1 MDTPNVEA
9 DFDFAS
15 YVARKKSGVAGER
28 GEGYAYEGDLKV
40 LRKMRTIK
48 AVEVAVSQT
57 VKLSK
62 RVLTGQLLGTAVRV
76 SSRQFPRIH
85 RIVEGCAR
93 ELGIPTPNV
102 YVVPNIAQINAMTYG
117 TEDEAFIIVH
127 AATVDM
133 LDDAELRFVIGH
145 ECGHIQNNHVVYLT
159 TLRVLQA
166 LLQASLGL
174 LGPVVLPATMA
185 LSAWSRSAEVTCDR
199 AGLLCC
205 GDPDAATRAFAK
217 LAVGSLKLF
226 DELDVGVYLEQLGEM
241 REGIGRVAELQA
253 SHPFITRRIEAL
265 RLFSESALYRRSVG
279 LDGGMAREELE
290 RRTEELIKVL

>member
-1 MDTPNVEA
+1 M
-9 DFDFAS
+9 
-15 YVARKKSGVAGER
+15 ARSKTRVAGER
-28 GEGYAYEGDLKV
+28 GEGYAYEADLRV
-40 LRKMRTIK
+40 LRRMRSLR
-48 AVEVAVSQT
+48 AVELAVAQT

-76 SSRQFPRIH
+76 SPRQFSRIQH
-85 RIVEGCAR
+85 IVDGCAST
-93 ELGIPTPNV
+93 LGISTPSV

-117 TEDEAFIIVH
+117 TDDEAFIIVH
-127 AATVDM
+127 AATVDL

-166 LLQASLGL
+166 LVQASLGL
-174 LGPVVLPATMA
+174 LGPVILPATMA
-185 LSAWSRSAEVTCDR
+185 LSAWSRSAEITCDR

-205 GDPDAATRAFAK
+205 RDPDAATRAFAK

-226 DELDVGVYLEQLGEM
+226 TELDISVYLEQLRDV

-265 RLFSESALYRRSVG
+265 RLFSESELYRRDNG
-279 LDGGMAREELE
+279 LDGGLDRAELE
-290 RRTEELIKVL
+290 RRTTEIIKVL

>member
-1 MDTPNVEA
+1 MHTPNTDA
-9 DFDFAS
+9 DFDFAA

-40 LRKMRTIK
+40 LRRMRTIK

-85 RIVEGCAR
+85 RIVEGCAT

-205 GDPDAATRAFAK
+205 GDPNAATRAFAK

-265 RLFSESALYRRSVG
+265 RLFSESALYRRAVG
-279 LDGGMAREELE
+279 LEGGMAREELE